1 MEYKDYALLLGG
13 LIVGFFLGYG
23 YMADEHNE
31 IMVSKEKE
39 YLTSL
44 EEARNKERQWQNKA
58 QEIENEYQKNLIAIR
73 QSNDITVDRLRS
85 QLDSYSK
92 RLSSCSKSSNR
103 TNGSTG
109 TTSVPREIKNL
120 VNFSEQCARRADELI
135 LQVNG
140 LQKWYKETSQ

>member
-1 MEYKDYALLLGG
+1 MGYKDYALLLGG
-13 LIVGFFLGYG
+13 LIIGFFLGYG

-39 YLTSL
+39 YLNSL
-44 EEARNKERQWQNKA
+44 EEARQLERQWQDKA
-58 QEIENEYQKNLIAIR
+58 QEIENEYQKELINIR
-73 QSNDITVDRLRS
+73 QSNDIIVDRLRN

-92 RLSSCSKSSNR
+92 RLSSCTKSSNR
-103 TNGSTG
+103 SNGSTG
-109 TTSVPREIKNL
+109 TTSVSKEVKNL